1 MTFSFFLKEP
11 QKGVSRGKQKD
22 TPIMLIVSSNGHKYK
37 KYIGISVLPDDFKK
51 QRTKDGKINEKLKA
65 IENYLNTKLDPYS
78 TGDEIKAAMDG
89 ALKVAFRATG
99 KEKEPMDVSRKN
111 VMPESSAPTF
121 WEYFHEWAERDVPSK
136 RQRKNICAL
145 IGRLMGE
152 QDGWKDIDTAY
163 YFRLTQKMNAEGY
176 AVNYQ
181 GSVISRL
188 KSVMSEGYKLKY
200 HTNADYHQFTRRS
213 EQPDTIYLTK
223 KELDALW
230 KLELR
235 DPMERR
241 VRDLFL
247 IGCYTAM
254 RFSDYSRITTEN
266 IKGGYIYSTQKKT
279 AGSVIVPASPRVLAI
294 LKRNGGSAPFVN
306 QIVFNREIKTVCCRA
321 KINEKVEVTR
331 SRGDRHVTEL
341 QPKYKLVSSH
351 TARRTGCTLMYQSGV
366 PASQVMLIS
375 GHKTESAFMRYIRTG
390 KEENAKA
397 MAKNPFFK

>member
-11 QKGVSRGKQKD
+11 QRGVSRGKQKE

-51 QRTKDGKINEKLKA
+51 QRTKDEETNRKLKV
-65 IENYLNTKLDPYS
+65 IENHLNALLTPYS
-78 TGDEIKAAMDG
+78 TGEEIKAEIDKAI
-89 ALKVAFRATG
+89 KVAFKGTG
-99 KEKEPMDVSRKN
+99 MEKESRPKVAVN
-111 VMPESSAPTF
+111 CGKPTF

-136 RQRKNICAL
+136 RQRKNICSL
-145 IGRLMGE
+145 VSRLMGE
-152 QDGWKDIDTAY
+152 KDDWGGIDTAY
-163 YFRLTQKMNAEGY
+163 YFRLTQKMNGEEY

-200 HTNADYHQFTRRS
+200 HANADYHQFTRRS

-230 KLELR
+230 DLELK
-235 DPMERR
+235 DPMECR

-254 RFSDYSRITTEN
+254 RFSDYSRLTMEN
-266 IKGGYIYSTQKKT
+266 IRDGFIYSTQKKT

-294 LKRNGGSAPFVN
+294 LKRNGGAAPFVN

-321 KINEKVEVTR
+321 KINEKVEVTK
-331 SRGDRHVTEL
+331 SKGDRHVTEL